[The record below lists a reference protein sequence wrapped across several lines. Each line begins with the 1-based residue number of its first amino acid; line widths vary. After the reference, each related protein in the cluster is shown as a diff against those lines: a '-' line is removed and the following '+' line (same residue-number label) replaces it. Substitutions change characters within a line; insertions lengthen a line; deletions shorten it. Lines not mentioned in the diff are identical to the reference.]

1 MLSTAGRIKDGD
13 ADGWVREWCAAAER
27 LEADAQR
34 AEGDGQLVSARN
46 AYLRAANYFSTG
58 LYLITH
64 SSAPE
69 RQLDIWTRHR
79 ACWDKFV
86 DLAPVPGERLQIPY
100 EGTTLPGYFF
110 RVQGAE
116 PGERRPLVVL
126 NNGSDGATSHIGLFG
141 GWAALERGYHAMT
154 FDGPGQQAALFR
166 QGIPFRHDWEA
177 VLTPVVDAMAA
188 RPDVDPDR
196 IALIGVSQ
204 AGYWVPRAL
213 AFEHRFVAAV
223 ADPGVVDVSTSWMQ
237 SLPGFMRS
245 QLQDPS
251 KKESFD
257 KEMGWTE
264 RFSRSTRATLHFRG
278 EPYQDAVGAAQIV
291 GLREWLAFVPG
302 CGRRCRGRRAGG
314 IVVPALGGAP
324 GHHQDDGEKRRPDA
338 RQPPRRP
345 FLSAGSSPGWM
356 HRHLRVLLCRP
367 PTKPRFPSHRRSG
380 KGGLPAQAVHQRWS
394 GRLAFVNSA
403 PCAAR
408 EPDSPPPRP
417 LSTNATPTARVAP
430 ISGPATYTQ
439 YELKLA
445 PTASGPKVRAGFIDA
460 PEIGLAHRPASAT

>member
-1 MLSTAGRIKDGD
+1 MRQLFKHEDFQFGYEIVLGSAYRGYADAGEVLSTVGRIKDGD
-13 ADGWVREWCAAAER
+13 ADAWVREWSATAER

-34 AEGDGQLVSARN
+34 AESAGQLVSARN

-69 RQLDIWTRHR
+69 RQHDIWAHHR

-86 DLAPVPGERLQIPY
+86 DLAPVPGERVQIPY
-100 EGTTLPGYFF
+100 EDTTLPGYFF
-110 RVQGAE
+110 RAPDAG

-126 NNGSDGATSHIGLFG
+126 NNGSDGATSHMGLFG

-154 FDGPGQQAALFR
+154 FDGPGQQAALFL

-188 RPDVDPDR
+188 RPDVDPGR

-223 ADPGVVDVSTSWMQ
+223 ADPGVVDVSTSWMH

-245 QLQDPS
+245 QLTDPS

-257 KEMGWTE
+257 KEMGWAE
-264 RFSRSTRATLHFRG
+264 RISESTRATLHFRG
-278 EPYQDAVGAAQIV
+278 EPYG
-291 GLREWLAFVPG
+291 VPG
-302 CGRRCRGRRAGG
+302 GSRFDLYREVMKYRLGDEVAGITTPLLITEPEDEQFWPG
-314 IVVPALGGAP
+314 QSQALYDLLTGPRELVKFTAAEGASRHCEPLGLAIRDTRVFGWLDPYLGG
-324 GHHQDDGEKRRPDA
+324 
-338 RQPPRRP
+338 
-345 FLSAGSSPGWM
+345 
-356 HRHLRVLLCRP
+356 
-367 PTKPRFPSHRRSG
+367 
-380 KGGLPAQAVHQRWS
+380 
-394 GRLAFVNSA
+394 
-403 PCAAR
+403 
-408 EPDSPPPRP
+408 
-417 LSTNATPTARVAP
+417 
-430 ISGPATYTQ
+430 
-439 YELKLA
+439 
-445 PTASGPKVRAGFIDA
+445 
-460 PEIGLAHRPASAT
+460 